1 MKNQATEM
9 LQDAALKYIHAC
21 IYVHI
26 YIYIYIYIYFF
37 FFNLSPG
44 AQIVKSLPAM
54 QET

>member
-9 LQDAALKYIHAC
+9 LQDAALKYIPVC

-26 YIYIYIYIYFF
+26 YFIYIYIYTHIFY
-37 FFNLSPG
+37 LSLG